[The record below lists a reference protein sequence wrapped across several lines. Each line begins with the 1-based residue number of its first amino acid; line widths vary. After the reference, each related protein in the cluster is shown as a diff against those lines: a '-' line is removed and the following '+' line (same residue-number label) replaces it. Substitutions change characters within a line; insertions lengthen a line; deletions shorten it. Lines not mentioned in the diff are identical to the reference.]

1 MTSFLDLQKE
11 NLSIEVK
18 RSKDL
23 KTFAACFFCQSLP
36 QYYYTLIKIYS
47 DIHRNANAL
56 LVNGRTEHQK
66 L

>member
-23 KTFAACFFCQSLP
+23 KTFAGCGASFVSLFLSTT
-36 QYYYTLIKIYS
+36 TL
-47 DIHRNANAL
+47 
-56 LVNGRTEHQK
+56 
-66 L
+66 